1 VAASITYVHGSPIVL
16 ESGVIVTRL
25 MRHGG
30 VTHAVCRTSPLFMD
44 VDRPVITT
52 ETLCGWETNLPWRN
66 TSRFKP
72 IKIDC
77 MGCLVCLSRLCA
89 G

>member
-1 VAASITYVHGSPIVL
+1 ML

-30 VTHAVCRTSPLFMD
+30 VTHAVWRTSPRHMD
-44 VDRPVITT
+44 VDHPVITT
-52 ETLCGWETNLPWRN
+52 ETLCRWETNLPWRN
-66 TSRFKP
+66 ASRFKP

-77 MGCLVCLSRLCA
+77 MGCLVRLSRL
-89 G
+89 